1 MPGVRRQVKATNL
14 RFQWRIVG
22 VTRKNI
28 VPLAEENLGA
38 AAEALARAFYND
50 PLQSYVFPD
59 EIERVARSPAHF
71 AAALRYGMLFGEVL
85 TTEGKPLGAAI
96 WLPPETWEITPER
109 ATAAGFDELPAVM
122 GEEAASRFF
131 SALGAI
137 DPYHH
142 RDVPPAHWYVMVVGV
157 SPEAHGQGLGRA
169 LLEPVMNRAD
179 AAGLPCYLETAQPK
193 NITFY
198 EYLGFKKVLGVV
210 EPQSGLRLWTFRRDP
225 PAPAPAA

>member
-1 MPGVRRQVKATNL
+1 M
-14 RFQWRIVG
+14 IH
-22 VTRKNI
+22 KNI
-28 VPLAEENLGA
+28 VSLTEENFGA
-38 AAEALARAFYND
+38 AAESLARAFYND

-59 EIERVARSPAHF
+59 ESERATRSPAHF

-85 TTEGKPLGAAI
+85 TTEGKPLGAAV

-109 ATAAGFDELPAVM
+109 ATAAGFDELPDVM
-122 GEEAASRFF
+122 GEEAANRFF
-131 SALGAI
+131 SVLGAV

-157 SPEAHGQGLGRA
+157 SPEAHGQGLGRT

-179 AAGLPCYLETAQPK
+179 AAGLPCYLETAQP
-193 NITFY
+193 NNVAFY
-198 EYLGFKKVLGVV
+198 EHLGFKKVTEVV